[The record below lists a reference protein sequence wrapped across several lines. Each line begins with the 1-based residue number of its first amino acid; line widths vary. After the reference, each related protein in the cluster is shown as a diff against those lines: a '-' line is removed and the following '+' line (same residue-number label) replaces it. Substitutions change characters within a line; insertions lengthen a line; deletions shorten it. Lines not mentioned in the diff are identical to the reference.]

1 MLKKR
6 FSKQERSWITYDW
19 ANSVHSTIIVAAIFP
34 IYFASVA
41 NAAGVKGDVWI
52 AWGASAA
59 TMLMA
64 ILAPI
69 IGAIGDYKGMKKK
82 LFATFLFIGLVF
94 TSLMAFSNHWTWMIV
109 GYVISYMG
117 FSGANLFYDSFL
129 TDVTTAD
136 RMDKVSAWGFSMGYI
151 GGSTIPFLVSIALVM
166 FGEKLFPLLHLVDAS
181 LPAKE
186 IASLSSV
193 LAVKISII
201 LTVLWWGLFS
211 IPILRNVHQ
220 VHFVETPK
228 TKLVQATFVN
238 IWGTMKHIFHDRAL
252 LVFIL
257 AYFFYIDGVNSVIH
271 MATAYGSSLGLDST
285 GMILALLVTQLVA
298 VPFAIWFSKFAA
310 KIGSIN
316 MISIG
321 IGVYFIICILGFV
334 MGLGLEDGF
343 LTIAQAQAMFWM
355 LAVLV
360 GTCQGG
366 IQALSRSFYGKLIP
380 PKRSNEFFGFFD
392 IFGKF
397 AAVIGPALYA
407 VVATATG
414 RSSYGILSIIL
425 LFAAGGVFIMTS
437 RATLRTAESRALQSM
452 NDAKEKNENDARN
465 AQA

>member
-6 FSKQERSWITYDW
+6 FSLQERSWITYDW
-19 ANSVHSTIIVAAIFP
+19 ANSVHSTIIVAAVFP

-41 NAAGVKGDVWI
+41 KAAGEKGDVWI
-52 AWGASAA
+52 GFGAAAA
-59 TMLMA
+59 TLLMA
-64 ILAPI
+64 FLAPI

-82 LFATFLFIGLVF
+82 LFSAFLLIGLVF
-94 TSLMAFSNHWTWMIV
+94 TAIMAFTDDWRLMLV
-109 GYVISYMG
+109 GYSISYMG

-151 GGSTIPFLVSIALVM
+151 GGSTIPFLISIALVM
-166 FGEKLFPLLHLVDAS
+166 FGETLFPALHLIDAT
-181 LPAKE
+181 LPAAE
-186 IASLSSV
+186 ISSLASV
-193 LAVKISII
+193 LAVKISIV

-220 VHFVETPK
+220 IHYVETPK
-228 TKLVQATFVN
+228 TKLIKTTFVN
-238 IWGTMKHIFHDRAL
+238 IGLTVKHIFHDKAL
-252 LVFIL
+252 LMFIL

-285 GMILALLVTQLVA
+285 GMILALLVTQIVA
-298 VPFAIWFSKFAA
+298 VPFAIWFSKFAE

-316 MISIG
+316 MISIA
-321 IGVYFIICILGFV
+321 IGVYFIICIVGFI
-334 MGLGLEDGF
+334 MGFGLEEKF
-343 LTIAQAQAMFWM
+343 LSIGQAQTLFWL

-366 IQALSRSFYGKLIP
+366 IQALSRAFFGKLVP
-380 PKRSNEFFGFFD
+380 PDRSNEFFGFFD

-407 VVATATG
+407 VVTTATK
-414 RSSYGILSIIL
+414 RSSFGILSIIL

-437 RATLRTAESRALQSM
+437 RNTLRSAENRAMQSVK
-452 NDAKEKNENDARN
+452 DAREKNK
-465 AQA
+465 